1 MFTLMY
7 TNNIVITLV
16 NITINANL
24 KLEVCVTTSD
34 KPGQTDRL
42 MSVYVGKK
50 KNKPPKTLN
59 IAQNQNLMI

>member
-1 MFTLMY
+1 MRKKNTEKAFNRIKFLY
-7 TNNIVITLV
+7 
-16 NITINANL
+16 A
-24 KLEVCVTTSD
+24 VCVTTSD

-59 IAQNQNLMI
+59 IAQNQNLRI

>member
-1 MFTLMY
+1 MITF
-7 TNNIVITLV
+7 NI
-16 NITINANL
+16 ITIEWIELPAVGVQYL
-24 KLEVCVTTSD
+24 VISVCVTTSD

-42 MSVYVGKK
+42 MSVYVAKK